1 MSNLSPQ
8 SVWETA
14 LGQLQLQVT
23 RSNYD
28 TWLRDTVGL
37 RLDDCLFVVGAPSD
51 FATEWLSSRLQ
62 PLITKTLAGI
72 LRTQVSV
79 SFQVI
84 GSSGAAEDVT
94 DRAPSPSMSAEPSWA
109 GQRASPRY
117 TFASFVVG
125 EENEVAYRA
134 SLLAAELSEHTYNPL
149 FLCGSPGLGKTH
161 LLHAI
166 ADRAASKRRTILTS
180 AEQFVN
186 DFVTAYKNHTLDH
199 FRNCYRRCELLL
211 IDDIQFLE
219 AKTQTQEEFFHTFND
234 LHSADT
240 QIVLTSERPPAVLSG
255 LAERLRSRLHAGL
268 LVEILPPALATRV
281 AILQAKA
288 AELQVTL
295 PSHVLSL
302 MAEMPAKNVRDLEG
316 SLNRVV
322 ALVQL
327 TRQPM
332 SPELATRALQPFAP
346 PADSSP
352 TADHIISTVCDRF
365 GFSADMLSSSSRNR
379 HLSYARH
386 LAMYLLRHEAHLSLQ
401 DIGAMLGRRDHS
413 TIIQACRRI
422 EREVESLPQT
432 RQDLAS
438 LRASLR
444 DSAA

>member
-1 MSNLSPQ
+1 MSKLSPQ
-8 SVWETA
+8 TVWETA

-28 TWLRDTVGL
+28 TWLRDTVGV
-37 RLDDCLFVVGAPSD
+37 RFDDHLFVVGAPSD
-51 FATEWLSSRLQ
+51 FATEWLTSRLQ

-79 SFQVI
+79 AFQVV
-84 GSSGAAEDVT
+84 GTGGRPEDVT
-94 DRAPSPSMSAEPSWA
+94 GSAPRVPTDSELTST
-109 GQRASPRY
+109 GQRPSSRY

-125 EENEVAYRA
+125 EENEFAYRA
-134 SLLAAELSEHTYNPL
+134 SLLAAQLSEYTYNPL
-149 FLCGSPGLGKTH
+149 FLYGSSGLGKTH

-166 ADRAASKRRTILTS
+166 AHRAASSRRTVLTS

-186 DFVTAYKNHTLDH
+186 DFVMSYKSHTLDY
-199 FRNCYRRCELLL
+199 FRDCYRRCELLL

-234 LHSADT
+234 LHSAGT
-240 QIVLTSERPPAVLSG
+240 QIVLTAERPPALLSG
-255 LAERLRSRLHAGL
+255 LVERLRSRLHAGL
-268 LVEILPPALATRV
+268 LAEILPPALHTRT

-288 AELQVTL
+288 AALQVDL
-295 PSHVLSL
+295 PSPVLL
-302 MAEMPAKNVRDLEG
+302 LIAEMPSKNVRDLEG

-322 ALVQL
+322 AFVQL

-332 SPELATRALQPFAP
+332 SAELAARALQPFSP
-346 PADSSP
+346 PGSSSP
-352 TADHIISTVCDRF
+352 TPGQIISTVCNHF
-365 GFSADMLSSSSRNR
+365 GFSPDMLSGPSRNR

-386 LAMYLLRHEAHLSLQ
+386 LATYLLRHEAHLSLQ
-401 DIGAMLGRRDHS
+401 DIGALLGRRDHS
-413 TIIQACRRI
+413 TIIQACHRV
-422 EREVESLPQT
+422 EREADSLPQT
-432 RQDLAS
+432 RQDLNS